1 MNIAL
6 EQLARQLESELGVD
20 AVAADPTELASHNVD
35 GIEPVLV
42 CSPREPEQVAAAIRT
57 CAEADATLIPWGGGT
72 AMALGNPPRRAEVIL
87 STVRLNRLIDHDH
100 ANLTVTAGSGLVL
113 SALQTALLSHTQ
125 FVAIDPP
132 YPDRSTIGGIVA
144 ANLNGPRRSYY
155 GSVRDLVIGMKVVL
169 GSGAQIK
176 AGGKVVKNVAGY
188 DMSKL
193 FIGSL
198 GTLGIITELT
208 VRVSPIPEQSATA
221 LGLGTL
227 QQVLQL
233 AENLAPSKL
242 LPSAVVLRND
252 PGGQNW
258 QLAVCFEGFQQSV
271 QRQLRDLELMAQTFG
286 IPMEPHRGQDEIQ
299 IWQPIQDF
307 PLQSDRVIYRVTVP
321 RASVAKVL
329 EAAQGSRFAALNAAV
344 SADLSTGTIWI
355 ATTPTKTAAVDFASL
370 IAWAEQERGHAVL
383 FRAPPEL
390 KAGVAVWGPS
400 PPTLSLMREI
410 KQQFDPKGTLN
421 LGRFV
426 GGL

>member
-1 MNIAL
+1 MKIAPD
-6 EQLARQLESELGVD
+6 QLARKLESELGVD
-20 AVAADPTELASHNVD
+20 AVTADPTELASHTVD

-42 CSPREPEQVAAAIRT
+42 CAPREPEQIAAAIRT

-72 AMALGNPPRRAEVIL
+72 AIAFGNPPRRAEVIL

-100 ANLTVTAGSGLVL
+100 ANLTVTAGSGIMLG
-113 SALQTALLSHTQ
+113 ALQTALLPHTQ
-125 FVAIDPP
+125 FVPIDAPF
-132 YPDRSTIGGIVA
+132 PDRSTIGGIVA
-144 ANLNGPRRSYY
+144 ANLNGPKRGYY

-188 DMSKL
+188 DMGKL
-193 FIGSL
+193 LIGSL

-208 VRVSPIPEQSATA
+208 VRVSPVPEQSAT
-221 LGLGTL
+221 GLSSGSL
-227 QQVLQL
+227 HQVLQL
-233 AENLAPSKL
+233 AESLTRSKL

-258 QLAVCFEGFQQSV
+258 QLAVCFEGFEQSV
-271 QRQLRDLELMAQTFG
+271 RRQLRDLELMAQTFG
-286 IPMEPHRGQDEIQ
+286 IPLEPRRGQDEKQ
-299 IWQPIQDF
+299 IWQPIRDF

-329 EAAQGSRFAALNAAV
+329 EATLGSSFGALNAAV
-344 SADLSTGTIWI
+344 SADLTMGTIWI
-355 ATTPTKTAAVDFASL
+355 ASAPTKTVAVDFANL
-370 IAWAEQERGHAVL
+370 IAWAEQERGHAVM

-400 PPTLSLMREI
+400 PPTLALMREI
-410 KQQFDPKGTLN
+410 KQQFDPKGILN